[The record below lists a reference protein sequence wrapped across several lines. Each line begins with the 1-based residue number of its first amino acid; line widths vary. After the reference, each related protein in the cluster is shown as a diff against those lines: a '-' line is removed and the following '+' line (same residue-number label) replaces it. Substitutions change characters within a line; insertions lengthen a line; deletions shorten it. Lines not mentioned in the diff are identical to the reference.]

1 MADKL
6 LPKRLAE
13 PVKKIITSETGVQS
27 VKYLISSCIA
37 FAVDYVILLALERL
51 FSGFALAMELAA
63 VISFCVSS
71 QINFHI
77 NRLWVFKK
85 REGLLAE
92 LGGYYA
98 LALVS
103 FSLKTFVLLELF
115 VRVAGLP
122 TIIAKPIAEVVMFV
136 FNFFVQKKVIFR
148 KKKDIDSTKSNIS
161 E

>member
-103 FSLKTFVLLELF
+103 FSLKTFALLELF

-122 TIIAKPIAEVVMFV
+122 TIAEVVMFV

-148 KKKDIDSTKSNIS
+148 KKKDIDNTKSNMP